1 MSSPPLSD
9 LLKGELAPPPS
20 NNTTPTL
27 PSSKK
32 SIVLPNQLFW
42 KVVGQTSISAASLY
56 KGFDIVQQ
64 YKYTLNTNTNTFED
78 QPLSSQRYWKPIRTE
93 NEYRKYSTGDEFIPQ
108 TLITAP
114 SYQPSP
120 LPKRKLSNLIFSPN
134 TVKYWARNIYIATSR
149 TANLFPVTRPQDAAY
164 SALSSDA
171 LRPTSRGVI
180 EVTRGFTSE
189 AQYKS
194 YADTYDFYQ
203 AKNNPYSYS
212 DIRIWIKIEPEVLGA
227 SQLSN
232 EDMVRPGFVPVKEY
246 WWNPDTNQM
255 IGIPSYKSNLFGES
269 SVSAESGFISK
280 IAAVYGINTDAVEN
294 NVASIPQYVEQMK
307 RAIVAEL
314 KNNGYSES
322 EAKARADSQF
332 SGINKSE
339 NKKNFGSANSAKGGN
354 QVNNG
359 SSSYNPR
366 RTTVVRG
373 NFNVGGGYVSPS
385 YEKVSL
391 PQMVQQYKDPRTF
404 APKTFRHIFRLK
416 PNQIQYSNIGSDW
429 TEVERAGNL
438 PLVDWRGYKLL
449 SVSFQFLVAPD
460 GIGSFDDRTDTKAIT
475 ESIDSELTNLR
486 RMATSPYPV
495 VLLGFDD
502 ILTNQLRFPYEN
514 GRGVEFVITEF
525 NISSMFRTA
534 YGEINRAQ
542 CDITLREVPIESVTL
557 LDFPNPSSPPPKKPK
572 KEKDGEGGRGAAWLK
587 TSLNVTGTI
596 EANYITGN
604 EEPEYQPGE
613 PS

>member
-1 MSSPPLSD
+1 MSSPPFSD
-9 LLKGELAPPPS
+9 LLNPTFTGPTTTS
-20 NNTTPTL
+20 TTPSL
-27 PSSKK
+27 PSANK
-32 SIVLPNQLFW
+32 SVILPNQLFW

-56 KGFDIVQQ
+56 KGFDIYKQ
-64 YKYTLNTNTNTFED
+64 YKYAINTNTNAFEE
-78 QPLSSQRYWKPIRTE
+78 QQVSSVRYWKPIRTE
-93 NEYRKYSTGDEFIPQ
+93 NEYRVYSTGDEFIAQKP
-108 TLITAP
+108 ITSP
-114 SYQPSP
+114 SYQVSP
-120 LPKRKLSNLIFSPN
+120 LPKRKRSNQLFAPN
-134 TVKYWARNIYIATSR
+134 TVKYWARNIYISTSR
-149 TANLFPVTRPQDAAY
+149 TANLFPTVPPSDAAY

-171 LRPTSRGVI
+171 LKPTSRGVL

-189 AQYKS
+189 VQYKS

-203 AKNNPYSYS
+203 AKNNPYTYS
-212 DIRIWIKIEPEVLGA
+212 DIRIWIKIEPEVLGP
-227 SQLSN
+227 SEFSD

-255 IGIPSYKSNLFGES
+255 IGIPSYKSNLFAES
-269 SVSAESGFISK
+269 STPSESGVLSA
-280 IAAVYGINTDAVEN
+280 IAAVYGLDPNTVEN
-294 NVASIPQYVEQMK
+294 NVLAIPQYVEQMK

-314 KNNGYSES
+314 RNNGYSEA
-322 EAKARADSQF
+322 EARARAESNF
-332 SGINKSE
+332 SGINKSS
-339 NKKNFGSANSAKGGN
+339 NRKNFGSVNSAKGGN
-354 QVNNG
+354 RVNNG

-385 YEKVSL
+385 YDKVSL
-391 PQMVQQYKDPRTF
+391 PQMVQQYKDPKTF

-416 PNQIQYSNIGSDW
+416 PNQIQYSNMGSDW
-429 TEVERAGNL
+429 TEVERAGNI
-438 PLVDWRGYKLL
+438 PLVDWKGYKLL
-449 SVSFQFLVAPD
+449 TVSFQFLVAPD
-460 GIGSFDDRTDTKAIT
+460 GVGSFDDRTNTRAIT

-486 RMATSPYPV
+486 RIATSPYPV

-514 GRGVEFVITEF
+514 GRGVEFIISEF

-557 LDFPNPSSPPPKKPK
+557 LDFPRPVSPPPKKPK
-572 KEKDGEGGRGAAWLK
+572 KEKTSEGERGNTWLK
-587 TSLNVTGTI
+587 TSQNVTGTI

-613 PS
+613 PR